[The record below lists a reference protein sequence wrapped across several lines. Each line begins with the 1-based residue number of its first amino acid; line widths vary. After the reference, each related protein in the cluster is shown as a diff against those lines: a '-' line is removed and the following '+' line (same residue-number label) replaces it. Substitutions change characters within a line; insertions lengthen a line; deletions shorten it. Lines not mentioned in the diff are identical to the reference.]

1 MQIILTVIPDKES
14 DLTFAG
20 IAAAALCGGG
30 ITSPFPGGL
39 PSRPSV
45 ADAGSIEV
53 TVEEAN
59 APLARAGFIQAG
71 FDTIE
76 KLAMPTIPAQSNPQP
91 LQITPTQQVYLQF
104 GDSAADALLGAGLTV
119 AFPDGSSYQGDLNS
133 GTSMTVL
140 CSTTTAPAVQ
150 SGFAAVWETLASG

>member
-20 IAAAALCGGG
+20 IAAAALCGAG

-39 PSRPSV
+39 PSRPNP
-45 ADAGSIEV
+45 ADAGSIEI
-53 TVEEAN
+53 TCEEAN
-59 APLARAGFIQAG
+59 GPFARAGFIQAG

-76 KLAMPTIPAQSNPQP
+76 KLAMPTIPPQDNPLP
-91 LQITPTQQVYLQF
+91 LQIIPTQQVYLQF

-119 AFPDGSSYQGDLNS
+119 AFPDGSSYQGDLNN
-133 GTSMTVL
+133 GTSMNVMCAAANQPT
-140 CSTTTAPAVQ
+140 VQ
-150 SGFAAVWETLASG
+150 SAFAAVWQTLASG

>member
-30 ITSPFPGGL
+30 ITSPFPGGF
-39 PSRPSV
+39 PSRPCA
-45 ADAGSIEV
+45 ADAGAIEV
-53 TVEEAN
+53 TCEEAN
-59 APLARAGFIQAG
+59 GPLARAGFIQAG

-76 KLAMPTIPAQSNPQP
+76 KLAMPTIPPQSNPQP
-91 LQITPTQQVYLQF
+91 LQIRPTKQVYLQF

-133 GTSMTVL
+133 GTSMSVM
-140 CSTTTAPAVQ
+140 CAVAQQPAVQ
-150 SGFAAVWETLASG
+150 SAFAAVWASLASA